1 MSASA
6 FLFRIRLYCNKK
18 RNVNLFFKT
27 ERRMYIFHNIKMKI
41 KTSCNTLKKCLFARK
56 LRGKSVD
63 FFLAHFSQIK
73 GKEGNLS
80 QTAISNAMTNAKID

>member
-1 MSASA
+1 
-6 FLFRIRLYCNKK
+6 
-18 RNVNLFFKT
+18 
-27 ERRMYIFHNIKMKI
+27 MKI

-56 LRGKSVD
+56 SRGKSVD